1 MNPAY
6 SVIFFTVSSGAGY
19 GLLAL
24 AGLVGNAHGKASSP
38 AFAITTLVVSLIL
51 ITAGLLSSTA
61 HLGRPERAWRAF
73 SQWRSSWLSREGVAS
88 IVTYPVAL
96 AFGAVWSGVIDMPS
110 LIGPLGI
117 LTTIMCAITV
127 VCTSMIYAA
136 LKTIP
141 AWNSRFTVASYIF
154 FALATGSS
162 LLSVISVI
170 FGRFQA
176 GAGNFQS
183 LLTVILIFIC
193 IVLKWQYWRRL
204 RRNPGRYTMGQATGL
219 GEGVRQ
225 WEVPHTAVNFIMKEM
240 GYQVARNHALRL
252 QRLCTLLLDIG
263 FVLTLF
269 TPYHAWI
276 AFLVVPVLL
285 LAAWVERWLFFAQ
298 AEHVVGLFYGQARV

>member
-1 MNPAY
+1 MHPAF
-6 SVIFFTVSSGAGY
+6 SVIFFTTATGAGY
-19 GLLAL
+19 GLLAVL
-24 AGLVGNAHGKASSP
+24 GVLGGLQIIPADFWLGLVGLGLALG
-38 AFAITTLVVSLIL
+38 LIA
-51 ITAGLLSSTA
+51 AGLLSSTG
-61 HLGRPERAWRAF
+61 HLGRPERGWRAF

-88 IVTYPVAL
+88 VITYPIAL
-96 AFGAVWSGVIDMPS
+96 AFGAVWSGLIDMPS
-110 LIGPLGI
+110 LIGPLGL
-117 LTTIMCAITV
+117 LTALMCAVTV
-127 VCTSMIYAA
+127 YCTSMIYRQ

-141 AWNSRFTVASYIF
+141 AWDSRFTVPTYFF

-193 IVLKWQYWRRL
+193 ILLKMFYWRAL
-204 RRNPGRYTMGQATGL
+204 RRAKARYTMGQATGL

-225 WEVPHTAVNFIMKEM
+225 WEVPHTAENFIMKEM
-240 GYQVARNHALRL
+240 GYQVARNHARRL
-252 QRLCTLLLDIG
+252 QNICAILLDVA

-269 TPYHAWI
+269 TPYHAWLT
-276 AFLVVPVLL
+276 FLVAPVLL

-298 AEHVVGLFYGQARV
+298 AEHVVGLFYGKPAV